1 MTAPKDAD
9 KAAMARIGEQVR
21 ARLASDPAVYTV
33 PLESLELFA
42 VTDFLSG
49 DECDRLIAMIDAVAL
64 PSPTYDQGR
73 SATYRTSFT
82 GDLDASDSFVRMMDR
97 RICDLMGMEVDWGET
112 VQGQRYFAG
121 QEFRPHF
128 DWFDTSRPYWPRER
142 KRGGQRC
149 WTAMAYLS
157 EVEEGGM
164 TEFPT
169 LGVSIPPQRGML
181 VLWNNARRDGIAN
194 PDALHAS
201 VPVVRGEKYVI
212 TKWFRTRTWG

>member
-1 MTAPKDAD
+1 MAVTQDAD
-9 KAAMARIGEQVR
+9 KAAMARIGALVR
-21 ARLASDPAVYTV
+21 ARLAADPTVYTV
-33 PLESLELFA
+33 PLETLELFA
-42 VTDFLSG
+42 VSGFLSEE
-49 DECDRLIAMIDAVAL
+49 ECDHLIALIDEVAL

-73 SATYRTSFT
+73 SAAYRTSFT
-82 GDLDASDSFVRMMDR
+82 GDLDAGDSFVRMVDR
-97 RICDLMGMEVDWGET
+97 RICDLMGMEEDWGEA
-112 VQGQRYFAG
+112 VQGQRYFVG

-128 DWFDTSRPYWPRER
+128 DWFDKSKSYWPGER
-142 KRGGQRC
+142 KRGGQRS

-157 EVEEGGM
+157 HVEEGGM

-169 LGVSIPPQRGML
+169 VGASIPPQRGML

-212 TKWFRTRTWG
+212 TKWFRTRAWR